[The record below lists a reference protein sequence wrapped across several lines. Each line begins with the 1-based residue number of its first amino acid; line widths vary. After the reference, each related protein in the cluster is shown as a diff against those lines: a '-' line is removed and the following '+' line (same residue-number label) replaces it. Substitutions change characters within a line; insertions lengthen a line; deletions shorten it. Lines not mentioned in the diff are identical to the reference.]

1 MPLDPH
7 DEEAPDNLDENRE
20 KLIKAVIS
28 TLEPFQVEELA
39 EEFLDTIYKT
49 NDARFD
55 QDWYDHKDLL

>member
-1 MPLDPH
+1 MSISPYDG
-7 DEEAPDNLDENRE
+7 ESPDNLDENRE

-28 TLEPFQVEELA
+28 TLEPFQIEELA
-39 EEFLDTIYKT
+39 KEFLDTIYKT

>member
-1 MPLDPH
+1 MSISPYDG
-7 DEEAPDNLDENRE
+7 ESPDNLDENRE

-39 EEFLDTIYKT
+39 KEFLDTIFKT

-55 QDWYDHKDLL
+55 QDW

>member
-1 MPLDPH
+1 MSISPYDG
-7 DEEAPDNLDENRE
+7 ESPDNLDENRE

-39 EEFLDTIYKT
+39 KEFLDTIYKT

>member
-1 MPLDPH
+1 MSISPYDG
-7 DEEAPDNLDENRE
+7 ESPDNLDDNRE

-39 EEFLDTIYKT
+39 KEFLDTIYKT